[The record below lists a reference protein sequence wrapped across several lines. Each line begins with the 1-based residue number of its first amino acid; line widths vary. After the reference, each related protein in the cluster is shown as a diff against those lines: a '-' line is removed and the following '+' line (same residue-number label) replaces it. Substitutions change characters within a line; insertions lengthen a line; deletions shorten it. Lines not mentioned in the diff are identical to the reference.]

1 MCAQQP
7 VLQQPWKVKRFFS
20 PLKIFFPTIYRG
32 KLETLRVFV
41 QRAKFA
47 RDRGRYF
54 VKTGVSLKYFSILLL
69 VSSNISENI
78 ETLETRTGNSFRFS
92 FRNNSTGNFAR
103 KFNPLNHSFSNE
115 FRKRDTSFQQAKES
129 KTRRNRI
136 PACRARYAIKQRT
149 NTSESIRSRF
159 ADTCATNPTRL
170 MIVFARDA
178 LVVH

>member
-1 MCAQQP
+1 M
-7 VLQQPWKVKRFFS
+7 KRFFS

-32 KLETLRVFV
+32 KLESLRVFV

-54 VKTGVSLKYFSILLL
+54 VKIGVSLKYFSILLL

-78 ETLETRTGNSFRFS
+78 ETLETRTGNSFR
-92 FRNNSTGNFAR
+92 NNSTGNFSR

-115 FRKRDTSFQQAKES
+115 FRKRDISFRQAKES

-136 PACRARYAIKQRT
+136 PAYRDKTAYKYQRIDTIEIRRYLCNQSNASNDRICARRI
-149 NTSESIRSRF
+149 S
-159 ADTCATNPTRL
+159 C
-170 MIVFARDA
+170 A
-178 LVVH
+178 LVCLARSQNALSL